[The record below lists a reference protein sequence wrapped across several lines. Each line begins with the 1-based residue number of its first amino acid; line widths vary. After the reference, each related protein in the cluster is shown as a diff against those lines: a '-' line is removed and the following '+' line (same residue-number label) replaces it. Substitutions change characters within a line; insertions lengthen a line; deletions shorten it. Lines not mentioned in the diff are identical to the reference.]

1 MRPLAVLAAAGGLFL
16 TSHGVAPVPDEDPGW
31 PREIAAEGE
40 VTVLLYQPQIDTF
53 SADSIAARAAVAVLE
68 TPGSEPVFGAV
79 WLVARLSIDRDARVV
94 DIVEVAVPRVRFPD
108 ASEEHQQQL
117 ARLLEREIPTWG
129 LTIALDRFL
138 TALENAEVGGS
149 AVGELNTAAPTLLV
163 RYEPTVLVTIDGEPD
178 LRAVEG
184 SELQRVFNTPF
195 TIVHDPAA
203 GRYYLHAG
211 GQNWYI
217 APSLSGEW
225 QLTDAVPGQVARL
238 APPEDPDA
246 EEPPEDE
253 VVDDRVPTVVV
264 TTEPAELL
272 LFDGEPAWAPLGDGD
287 LLYATNAESD
297 VFRDVAS
304 QRWYL
309 LISGRWYAGGSVEGP
324 WTFVAADSLPRG
336 FAAIDPDSEKG
347 SVRAHVGGTDEALD
361 AVLDAQIPQ
370 TAAITRGAVDVEVS
384 YDGEPRF
391 ERIDGTEMQY
401 AVNTGFT
408 VLLIGGKYHLCHD
421 GVWYESLA
429 PHGPWET
436 SVSVPGEVQQIP
448 PTNPHYNVR
457 YVNVYH
463 YTPSV
468 VYVGYYPGYM
478 GWYVY
483 GPTVVWGT
491 GYWYR
496 PWIGPG
502 YYYPRPVTYGL
513 SVRYHPYYGWSFGVG
528 VRWGPVHFSYR
539 SYPRYRGWYGPGGY
553 RPYYPPRPTPYAGR
567 PSTGARPARPAT
579 MPSNNIYDRPATRDR
594 LAPRPSTS
602 DRREPPVAATR
613 ENNVF
618 TDRNGNVYQRTQDG
632 WQRREGSGWTP
643 APEIGARPGQP
654 AARPQPSQPAA
665 RPQPSQP
672 AARPQ
677 PSQPSA
683 RPQPAQPSVRPS
695 TPRPSTGGLERDYQ
709 ARQRGNTRV
718 DNFNR
723 SQARPAPR
731 AAPARRR

>member
-1 MRPLAVLAAAGGLFL
+1 VLAAASFLFL
-16 TSHGVAPVPDEDPGW
+16 PSAGTAPAPDEDPGW
-31 PREIAAEGE
+31 PREIAVEGGA
-40 VTVLLYQPQIDTF
+40 TVLLYQPQIDTF

-68 TPGSEPVFGAV
+68 TAGAEPVFGAV
-79 WLVARLSIDRDARVV
+79 WLVAQLSIDRDARVV
-94 DIVEVAVPRVRFPD
+94 DIAEVAVPRVRFPN

-117 ARLLEREIPTWG
+117 ARLLEQEIPTWG

-149 AVGELNTAAPTLLV
+149 SVGELNTAAPTLIV

-184 SELQRVFNTPF
+184 SEHQQVFNTPF

-211 GQNWYI
+211 GQNWYV
-217 APSLSGEW
+217 AASLAEDW

-238 APPEDPDA
+238 APPEDSDA

-253 VVDDRVPTVVV
+253 VADDRIPAVVV

-287 LLYATNAESD
+287 LLYATNTESD
-297 VFRDVAS
+297 VFRDVVN

-309 LISGRWYAGGSVEGP
+309 LMSGRWYTGGSVDGP
-324 WTFVAADSLPRG
+324 WIFVAADSLPRA

-347 SVRAHVGGTDEALD
+347 SVRAHVAGTDEALD

-370 TAAITRGAVDVEVS
+370 TAAIKRGAVDVEVS

-391 ERIDGTEMQY
+391 DRIDGTEMQY

-421 GVWYESLA
+421 GVWYESLS

-436 SVSVPGEVQQIP
+436 SVSVPGEVQQI
-448 PTNPHYNVR
+448 
-457 YVNVYH
+457 
-463 YTPSV
+463 
-468 VYVGYYPGYM
+468 
-478 GWYVY
+478 
-483 GPTVVWGT
+483 
-491 GYWYR
+491 

-643 APEIGARPGQP
+643 APEIGTRPGQPAARPQPSQP

-695 TPRPSTGGLERDYQ
+695 TPRPSAGGLERDYQ
-709 ARQRGNTRV
+709 ARQRGNTRTN
-718 DNFNR
+718 NFNR